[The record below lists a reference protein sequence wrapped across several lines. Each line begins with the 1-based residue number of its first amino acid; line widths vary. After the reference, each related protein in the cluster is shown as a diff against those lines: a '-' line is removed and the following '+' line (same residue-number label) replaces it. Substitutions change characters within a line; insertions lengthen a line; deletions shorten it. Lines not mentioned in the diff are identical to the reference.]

1 MQPSGR
7 PSHPELVRRF
17 LADPTGAPTRAAT
30 ARRVHDRY
38 LDGTRLRLRTEY
50 DDHGRV
56 VAHRLGRKT
65 QLPGSEPVTAALSEL
80 VIDADD
86 AAVLSRLPGR
96 DLAKLRHAVDDDSAV
111 VVIDVFAGPLEG
123 LCIVEVRF
131 DTTDEL
137 EAYAPPAWVGR
148 EVTHDPAF
156 GDAALAEMDVEHLGA
171 LLDPGAAPGA

>member
-1 MQPSGR
+1 MQPVGR

-17 LADPTGAPTRAAT
+17 LADPARAPTRTAT

-50 DDHGRV
+50 DERGRV

-80 VIDADD
+80 VLDADD
-86 AAVLSRLPGR
+86 AAVLGRLHGR
-96 DLAKLRHAVDDDSAV
+96 DLAKLRHAVDAETGV
-111 VVIDVFAGPLEG
+111 VVIDVFTGPLEG
-123 LCIVEVRF
+123 LCIAEVRF

-137 EAYAPPAWVGR
+137 EAYEPPDWTGR
-148 EVTHDPAF
+148 EVTHDAAF
-156 GDAALAEMDVEHLGA
+156 GDAALADMDASHLA
-171 LLDPGAAPGA
+171 TLLV